1 MIRIRS
7 AIAELVGGILL
18 AAASFSASAQDFRDN
33 FPPQYTDSPMGV
45 NLQSGRFSYWLFSFA
60 MGPFVTE
67 RGFGKSGFPYVGTI
81 YWRTA
86 QTWQGVPES
95 RITVNLGNP
104 AMSLGN
110 PVELV
115 QNSLRPVGNSWLRG
129 ASSSRIDFYLTSSW
143 DYIWIGT
150 TMGYRL
156 ARTGAGHTLT
166 DKSGTQYYFADA
178 TSSGG
183 YATPNGRLT
192 TVTYA
197 DGSTIHLTY
206 DASGRIKFMQ
216 SNRGYAVR
224 YELIGTQLKICGFN
238 LAETAANADTSC
250 SASSRVV
257 TINNTLRSD
266 GLLQPTSVIDVMGRT
281 TTITWGG
288 YDNNFPVCITL
299 PDSSTCEV
307 TNSFGPQP
315 GELEQLTKKDQ
326 VRVQIDASGA
336 TYTYGYDFPISNSD
350 DPPKLPGGPPIQ
362 STSWMNGPGYSAQ
375 GYYEDGLLKTL
386 SAPGGGPTSF
396 QYNGLTPMRATW
408 PAGGNIL
415 RRYTHGPNGE
425 TDDPIVWDEGSGVTC
440 TSARFLMRDHQN
452 SVVSAADC
460 AGNRLLVNRYDE
472 YGIPQSS
479 NVGRFQYT
487 GQAWV
492 PELGMYHYKA
502 RFYSP
507 TLGRFMQTDP
517 IGYEDQVN
525 LYSYARN
532 DPINNSDP
540 SGKYTCI
547 DNGNGTATCTAVGD
561 ADAIVMNL
569 TAALCS
575 SAGGCYLGSDGG
587 LTLWN
592 SSSASG
598 EAAGDGQPE
607 PAVTDVPNSAPGFKG
622 EPGSIVRGE
631 TQSTKYGDDGY
642 PETQRDWPH
651 GGGPECEREDH
662 CHDWGRPE
670 DGGRPSNSD
679 RGPPRLPQPG
689 DPPAPRG
696 PGVPPPSVTPRSP
709 FPSQPMLPRP
719 KY

>member
-336 TYTYGYDFPISNSD
+336 TYTYGYDFPISTSD

-408 PAGGNIL
+408 PEGNNLYFDRDTVGNALTITDNPKPGSGQSAITRTQQFPVINLYGNPTLCAAASDRLCDKPIRQVDGKGYQTDYTYDPAHGGMLTKTLPADANSIRPQTRYEYQQRYAWIRTAGGS
-415 RRYTHGPNGE
+415 YTTAATPVWVKTRERFCRTTAASGQSCAGGAADEVITDFEYGPN
-425 TDDPIVWDEGSGVTC
+425 SGPNNLLLRGIAVT
-440 TSARFLMRDHQN
+440 
-452 SVVSAADC
+452 ADGQTLRTC
-460 AGNRLLVNRYDE
+460 YSYDA
-472 YGIPQSS
+472 
-479 NVGRFQYT
+479 VGRKISET
-487 GQAWV
+487 SPRAG
-492 PELGMYHYKA
+492 LGVC
-502 RFYSP
+502 P
-507 TLGRFMQTDP
+507 
-517 IGYEDQVN
+517 
-525 LYSYARN
+525 
-532 DPINNSDP
+532 
-540 SGKYTCI
+540 
-547 DNGNGTATCTAVGD
+547 
-561 ADAIVMNL
+561 
-569 TAALCS
+569 
-575 SAGGCYLGSDGG
+575 
-587 LTLWN
+587 
-592 SSSASG
+592 
-598 EAAGDGQPE
+598 
-607 PAVTDVPNSAPGFKG
+607 
-622 EPGSIVRGE
+622 
-631 TQSTKYGDDGY
+631 
-642 PETQRDWPH
+642 
-651 GGGPECEREDH
+651 
-662 CHDWGRPE
+662 
-670 DGGRPSNSD
+670 
-679 RGPPRLPQPG
+679 
-689 DPPAPRG
+689 
-696 PGVPPPSVTPRSP
+696 
-709 FPSQPMLPRP
+709 
-719 KY
+719 